1 MASPTPA
8 SRPGAP
14 TDSATGP
21 TPGST
26 PPDSTAT
33 DSRAGAA
40 AIETA
45 AQRRAALIA
54 VTALPVVVVLA
65 GLWGYTQSGTFTAHA
80 SWVPYLLGVVMFT
93 MGLTLTPRDFA
104 AVMRRPW
111 AVCIGIAAH
120 YIIMPGAGWL
130 IAHALHLSPELAVG
144 LILVGCA
151 PSGTASNVMTF
162 LSKGDVAL
170 GVSVATISTLLAPIL
185 TPALTAALAGS
196 YLHVDAG
203 SMVVDIVKTV
213 LVPILLGVLVRLI
226 IREAGVR
233 AIAPALPWIG
243 TVVIAWI
250 VAIVVAGSSG
260 KLANVGGIVFLAVVL
275 HNGFGLLLG
284 YLAARIAG
292 LDAASRRALAFE
304 VGMQN
309 SGLAATLAK
318 AHFSPLAALPSAVFS
333 VWHNVSGAVAAAY
346 FARRPLTSATD
357 GTRPTDDA

>member
-1 MASPTPA
+1 MPTASASPN
-8 SRPGAP
+8 S
-14 TDSATGP
+14 
-21 TPGST
+21 PGST
-26 PPDSTAT
+26 RGPASV
-33 DSRAGAA
+33 
-40 AIETA
+40 ETA

-54 VTALPVVVVLA
+54 VTTLPVVVVVA
-65 GLWGYTQSGTFTAHA
+65 GAWGYLQPGVFTPHA
-80 SWVPYLLGVVMFT
+80 AWVPYLLGVVMFT
-93 MGLTLTPRDFA
+93 MGLTLTPPDFA
-104 AVMRRPW
+104 AVLRRPW
-111 AVCIGIAAH
+111 AVCIGLIAH
-120 YIIMPGAGWL
+120 YTVMPVAGWL
-130 IAHALHLSPELAVG
+130 IAHALNLPPELAVG

-170 GVSVATISTLLAPIL
+170 GVSIATLSTLLAPVL

-213 LVPILLGVLVRLI
+213 LVPILLGVLVRLV
-226 IREAGVR
+226 IRDRGVR
-233 AIAPALPWIG
+233 LIAPALPWIG

-250 VAIVVAGSSG
+250 VAIVVAGSAG
-260 KLANVGGIVFLAVVL
+260 KLANVGGLVFVAIML

-284 YLAARIAG
+284 YLAGRLAG
-292 LDAASRRALAFE
+292 LDAASRRALSFE

-333 VWHNVSGAVAAAY
+333 VWHNVSGAVLAAA
-346 FARRPLTSATD
+346 FARRSLTSCPPDET
-357 GTRPTDDA
+357 T